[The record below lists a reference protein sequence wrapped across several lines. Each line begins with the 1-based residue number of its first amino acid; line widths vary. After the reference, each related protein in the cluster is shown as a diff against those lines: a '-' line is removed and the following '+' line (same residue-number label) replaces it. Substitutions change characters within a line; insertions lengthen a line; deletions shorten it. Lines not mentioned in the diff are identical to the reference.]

1 MKKQNIFGGVM
12 VLAILL
18 AFGLACN
25 QYGEKLEFN
34 GGELYYTKNVTEA
47 EAKKLGEYLVKEE
60 FYDGKEKTVQLDKEG
75 GTYQFRMVVV
85 EDKRNDESTLE
96 IFKTFASQISKD
108 VFNDAPVEVHV
119 CDENLKTLKVVK
131 P

>member
-34 GGELYYTKNVTEA
+34 GGELYHTENVTEA
-47 EAKKLGEYLVKEE
+47 EAKKLGEYLVKEQ
-60 FYDGKEKTVQLDKEG
+60 FFDGKEKTVQLDKQG
-75 GTYQFRMVVV
+75 GTYQFKMVVI
-85 EDKRNDESTLE
+85 EDKRNDDSTLE
-96 IFKTFASQISKD
+96 LFKTFASQISAD
-108 VFNDAPVEVHV
+108 VFDNAPTELHV
-119 CDENLKTLKVVK
+119 CNEKLETLKVVK

>member
-1 MKKQNIFGGVM
+1 MRKQNIFGGVM

-47 EAKKLGEYLVKEE
+47 EAKKLGEYLVEQK
-60 FYDGKEKTVQLDKEG
+60 FFDGKEKTVQLDKNS

-85 EDKRNDESTLE
+85 EDKRNDEATMD
-96 IFKTFASQISKD
+96 IFKTFASQMSAD
-108 VFNDAPVEVHV
+108 VFNNVPVELHV
-119 CDENLKTLKVVK
+119 CNEKLETLKVVK

>member
-1 MKKQNIFGGVM
+1 MRKQNIFGGVM

-25 QYGEKLEFN
+25 QYGEKLEYN

-47 EAKKLGEYLVKEE
+47 EAKKLGEYLVKQE
-60 FYDGKEKTVQLDKEG
+60 FFDGKEKTIQLDKNG
-75 GTYQFRMVVV
+75 GTYQFRMVVMK
-85 EDKRNDESTLE
+85 EKQDDEASME
-96 IFKTFASQISKD
+96 IFKAFAEQMSAD
-108 VFNDAPVEVHV
+108 VFNNAPVELHV
-119 CDENLKTLKVVK
+119 CNEKLETLKVVK

>member
-1 MKKQNIFGGVM
+1 MKKQNIFGGVT

-34 GGELYYTKNVTEA
+34 GGELYYTKNVAEA
-47 EAKKLGEYLVKEE
+47 EARKLGEYLVKEE

-75 GTYQFRMVVV
+75 GTYQFRMVVI

-96 IFKTFASQISKD
+96 IFKTFASQLSTD

-119 CDENLKTLKVVK
+119 CDEKLKTLKIVK

>member
-47 EAKKLGEYLVKEE
+47 EAKKLGEYLVKEG
-60 FYDGKEKTVQLDKEG
+60 FYDGKMKTVQLDKEG
-75 GTYQFRMVVV
+75 GTYQFRMVVI
-85 EDKRNDESTLE
+85 EEKRNDESTLE

-108 VFNDAPVEVHV
+108 VFADAPVEIHV
-119 CDENLKTLKVVK
+119 CDENLKTLKVIK

>member
-34 GGELYYTKNVTEA
+34 GGDLYYTKNVTEA
-47 EAKKLGEYLVKEE
+47 EAKKLGEYLVKQE
-60 FYDGKEKTVQLDKEG
+60 FFDGKEKTVQLDKEG
-75 GTYQFRMVVV
+75 GTYQFRMVVIK
-85 EDKRNDESTLE
+85 EKRNDDSTLE

-108 VFNDAPVEVHV
+108 VFNDAPVELHV
-119 CDENLKTLKVVK
+119 CDENLKTVKVVK

>member
-1 MKKQNIFGGVM
+1 MKRQNIFGGVM

-25 QYGEKLEFN
+25 QYGEKLEYN
-34 GGELYYTKNVTEA
+34 GGEIYYTKNVTEA
-47 EAKKLGEYLVKEE
+47 EAKKLGEYLVKQE
-60 FYDGKEKTVQLDKEG
+60 FFDGKEKTVQLDKQG

-96 IFKTFASQISKD
+96 IFKTFASQISAA
-108 VFNDAPVEVHV
+108 VFDKAPVEIHV
-119 CDENLKTLKVVK
+119 CNEKLETLKVVK